1 MSSEGAEKPKY
12 SAKEAEQMKN
22 KANFVIQLSII
33 VQWANLL
40 VLPSIYDHLA
50 HNFGFSASELGL
62 IQTMRTFSMFAVLP
76 VFGVW
81 SSFTSR
87 RILLGTTMILVA
99 LITMCHVFCTTFWV
113 SDGKEERER

>member
-1 MSSEGAEKPKY
+1 MSGEGGHKAKY
-12 SAKEAEQMKN
+12 STAEAEAMKDN
-22 KANFVIQLSII
+22 ANLVIQLSII

-62 IQTMRTFSMFAVLP
+62 IQTLRTFSMFAVLP

-87 RILLGTTMILVA
+87 RILLGTTMLLVA

-113 SDGKEERER
+113 SI